1 MMRKNVLA
9 LLCAVVLTAFVNAAP
24 TDTLMLIGNTPVTL
38 AEFEY
43 VYGKNNQNSLE
54 GSKSL
59 DEYLTLYENFKLKV
73 LEAERL
79 GLDTL
84 ESFRGELDGYRN
96 QLKGTYLTDNEKFAE
111 LVQEAYERSLEDI
124 DVSHIMV
131 QVMPNATPNDTLR
144 AYQKALRARTRLLNG
159 EPFETVAR
167 ALSEDGSVSRNGGR
181 LGFITS
187 MRTIYP
193 FETAVYAQ
201 PVGVVSEP
209 IRTPIGYHIILVHE
223 RRKNVGEIHARH
235 ILKSVN
241 PRMSDDEKA
250 HVKAQI
256 DSIAEQ
262 LRRGDSFEQ
271 LAQKH
276 SDDHQNAVN
285 GGDLSWFGLGRMVR
299 EFETAAFALQ
309 NVGDVS
315 EPVLSPFGWHLIK
328 LEGRRTPEASTVKKE
343 IERMLARDPRM
354 ALVRQSFVEKLKKE
368 YNFQENT
375 EALDEIRQVF
385 ATTPNDTLAQEKCI
399 ALNKP
404 LFTFADQT
412 ALQRDFAMLLFPN
425 PRRVGLD
432 DDYAT
437 FVSNCLIQY
446 EDAQL
451 ERKHPDFSNLM
462 REYHD
467 GILLFELSNREVWE
481 KASKDTLG
489 LKSYF
494 EANRKTYK
502 FENPCF
508 KGFVVQCTDKN
519 VAKALKK
526 IIKNANPDSVLNY
539 VAQRINIDSI
549 LLAKVERGLW
559 KKGENAFVDKLVF
572 KQKSKPATDEQY
584 PVVFTVGQKI
594 LYPNDYIDVRGRVV
608 SDYQA
613 HLEQL
618 WIKELRK
625 RYPITI
631 FENVKKTISQK
642 P

>member
-1 MMRKNVLA
+1 MKKNVLA
-9 LLCAVVLTAFVNAAP
+9 LFCAVALSAIVNAAP
-24 TDTLMLIGNTPVTL
+24 NDTLMLIGNTPVL
-38 AEFEY
+38 VSEFEY

-54 GSKSL
+54 QPKTL
-59 DEYLTLYENFKLKV
+59 DEYITLYENFKLKV
-73 LEAERL
+73 IEAERL
-79 GLDTL
+79 GLDTAA
-84 ESFRGELDGYRN
+84 SFRNELNGYRN
-96 QLKGTYLTDNEKFAE
+96 QLKGAYLTDNEKFAA
-111 LVQEAYERSLEDI
+111 LVQEAYERSLEDV

-131 QVMPNATPNDTLR
+131 QIMPNATPEDTLR
-144 AYQKALRARTRLLNG
+144 AYDKALRARARLLKG
-159 EPFETVAR
+159 EPFEAVAR
-167 ALSEDGSVSRNGGR
+167 EMSEDGSASQNGGR

-201 PVGVVSEP
+201 TVGEVSEP

-223 RRKNVGEIHARH
+223 RRKNVGEIHAKH

-241 PRMSDDEKA
+241 ARMSNDERA
-250 HVKAQI
+250 RAKAQI

-262 LRRGDSFEQ
+262 LRRGDSFEE

-309 NVGDVS
+309 NIGDVS
-315 EPVLSPFGWHLIK
+315 APVLSPFGWHLIK
-328 LEGRRTPEASTVKKE
+328 LEGRRTPDAATKKKE
-343 IERMLARDPRM
+343 LERMLVRDPRM

-368 YNFQENT
+368 YNFVENAA
-375 EALDEIRQVF
+375 ALDEIRQVF
-385 ATTPNDTLAQEKCI
+385 ASTPNDTLAQEQCS

-432 DDYAT
+432 NDYAT

-451 ERKHPDFSNLM
+451 ERKHTDFSNLM

-481 KASKDTLG
+481 KATKDTLG
-489 LKSYF
+489 LKNYF
-494 EANRKTYK
+494 ETNRKNYK

-508 KGFVVQCTDKN
+508 KGFVVQCADKN

-526 IIKNANPDSVLNY
+526 IVKNANPDSVLNY
-539 VAQRINIDSI
+539 VAQRINVDSI
-549 LLAKVERGLW
+549 PVAKVERGLW
-559 KKGENAFVDKLVF
+559 KKGENAFVDKLEF
-572 KQKSKPATDEQY
+572 KQKTKPATDENY

-594 LYPNDYIDVRGRVV
+594 LYPNDYTDVRGRVV
-608 SDYQA
+608 SDYQGY
-613 HLEQL
+613 LEQL
-618 WIKELRK
+618 WIKELRE
-625 RYPITI
+625 RYPITV
-631 FENVKKTISQK
+631 FEKVKKSISQK

>member
-1 MMRKNVLA
+1 MKKNVLA
-9 LLCAVVLTAFVNAAP
+9 LFCAVALSAIVNAAP
-24 TDTLMLIGNTPVTL
+24 NDTLMLIGNTPVL
-38 AEFEY
+38 VSEFEY

-54 GSKSL
+54 QPKTL
-59 DEYLTLYENFKLKV
+59 DEYIELYENFKLKV
-73 LEAERL
+73 IEAERL
-79 GLDTL
+79 GLDTAA
-84 ESFRGELDGYRN
+84 SFRNELNGYRN
-96 QLKGTYLTDNEKFAE
+96 QLKGAYLTDNEKFAA
-111 LVQEAYERSLEDI
+111 LVQEAYERSLEDV

-131 QVMPNATPNDTLR
+131 QIMPNATPEDTLR
-144 AYQKALRARTRLLNG
+144 AYEKALRARARLLKG
-159 EPFETVAR
+159 EPFEAVAR
-167 ALSEDGSVSRNGGR
+167 EMSEDGSASRNGGR

-201 PVGVVSEP
+201 TVGVVSEP

-223 RRKNVGEIHARH
+223 RRKNVGEIHAKH

-241 PRMSDDEKA
+241 ARMSDDERA
-250 HVKAQI
+250 RAKAQI

-262 LRRGDSFEQ
+262 LRRGDSFEE

-299 EFETAAFALQ
+299 DFETAAFALQ
-309 NVGDVS
+309 NIGDVS
-315 EPVLSPFGWHLIK
+315 DPVLSPFGWHLIK
-328 LEGRRTPEASTVKKE
+328 LEGRRTPDAATKKKE
-343 IERMLARDPRM
+343 LERMLVRDPRM

-368 YNFQENT
+368 YNFVENAA
-375 EALDEIRQVF
+375 ALDEIRQVF
-385 ATTPNDTLAQEKCI
+385 ASTPNDTLAQEKCS

-451 ERKHPDFSNLM
+451 ERKHTDFSNLM

-481 KASKDTLG
+481 KATKDTLG
-489 LKSYF
+489 LKNYF
-494 EANRKTYK
+494 EANRKKYK

-508 KGFVVQCTDKN
+508 KGFVVQCADKN

-526 IIKNANPDSVLNY
+526 IVKNANPDSVLNY
-539 VAQRINIDSI
+539 VAQRINVDSI
-549 LLAKVERGLW
+549 PVAKVERGLW
-559 KKGENAFVDKLVF
+559 KKGENAFVDKLEF
-572 KQKSKPATDEQY
+572 KQKTKPSTDENY

-594 LYPNDYIDVRGRVV
+594 LYPNDYTDVRGRVV
-608 SDYQA
+608 SDYQGY
-613 HLEQL
+613 LEQL
-618 WIKELRK
+618 WIKELREL
-625 RYPITI
+625 YPITI
-631 FENVKKTISQK
+631 FEKVKKSISQK
-642 P
+642 Q